1 MTARAGKN
9 IEKQRYPAVSTQTPA
24 APTLVFIVG
33 PPAVGK
39 MTVGAELARRTGFRL
54 FTNHHT
60 IDLVVRFFPFGSPPY
75 DRLVGEFRR
84 RILQEVAASGLPGLI
99 FTFVRDF
106 DDVEDDTIVAEYGGF
121 FTERGGRVAHV
132 ELQAQQ
138 EERLRR
144 CATELRL
151 AQKPSMRDVALSRE
165 RLLDADACYVMDSG
179 GRFDGRAD
187 WLRMDNTALLP
198 EDVAERIIARFAL
211 PEAAVPRN

>member
-1 MTARAGKN
+1 
-9 IEKQRYPAVSTQTPA
+9 VSTP
-24 APTLVFIVG
+24 PSPPLLVVLVG

-39 MTVGAELARRTGFRL
+39 MAVGAELARRTGFRL

-75 DRLVGEFRR
+75 QRLVDEFRR
-84 RILQEVAASGLPGLI
+84 RIMQEVAASGLPGLI

-106 DDVEDDTIVAEYGGF
+106 DDAEDDATVAEYCGY
-121 FTERGGRVAHV
+121 FTARGGRVVHV
-132 ELQAQQ
+132 ELQAPQ

-165 RLLDADACYVMDSG
+165 RLMDADRCYRMDSG

-187 WLRMDNTALLP
+187 YLRVDNTLLSP
-198 EDVAERIIARFAL
+198 EDAAERIIARFAL
-211 PEAAVPRN
+211 PETAGGAADAPG